1 VKAQP
6 DWAHYAAKRRVNGNF
21 TCGGLMARRF
31 LMEKMVPT
39 TIAVV
44 CLVAAGCTMEGSAGQ
59 GTKSGPD
66 GPGVSGSAS
75 GSSGTGATEPPG
87 AGASQ
92 PPGQPTGPG
101 AGGSASA
108 TGDNGDLFP
117 PDASTT
123 DEILKGT
130 AGTPG
135 SGTPDASSATPDG
148 GSTIP
153 GDGNTATAHVAG
165 YTLVFTQKGT
175 DVTLVVSSGNCSG
188 THKIEVHEGYACDD
202 PTKGPVWGG
211 SRGTGIFNAASSF
224 TCDAATKSA
233 TYTRSGADPAT
244 NWTVA
249 DHNPKTDVTLHPI
262 LVDNSCGTF
271 F

>member
-1 VKAQP
+1 
-6 DWAHYAAKRRVNGNF
+6 
-21 TCGGLMARRF
+21 MARRF
-31 LMEKMVPT
+31 LMKKMVPT
-39 TIAVV
+39 TIAVA
-44 CLVAAGCTMEGSAGQ
+44 CLVVAGCTIEGSSGQ
-59 GTKSGPD
+59 GTKSGPN

-75 GSSGTGATEPPG
+75 GSSGTGATQPPG
-87 AGASQ
+87 SQ
-92 PPGQPTGPG
+92 PPDTRATPPPGQSTGTG
-101 AGGSASA
+101 AGGNPSS

-117 PDASTT
+117 PDASTA
-123 DEILKGT
+123 DEILKGA
-130 AGTPG
+130 AGTLG
-135 SGTPDASSATPDG
+135 SGTPDASTSTPEG
-148 GSTIP
+148 GSGIP
-153 GDGNTATAHVAG
+153 GDGNTATAHAAG
-165 YTLVFTQKGT
+165 YALVFTQKGT

-211 SRGTGIFNAASSF
+211 SRGTGLFNAASSF